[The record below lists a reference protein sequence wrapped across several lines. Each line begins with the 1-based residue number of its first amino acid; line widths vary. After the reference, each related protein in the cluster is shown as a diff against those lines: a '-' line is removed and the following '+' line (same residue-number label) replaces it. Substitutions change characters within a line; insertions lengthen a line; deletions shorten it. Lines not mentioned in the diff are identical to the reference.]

1 MYHVVSF
8 YPWGGLC
15 VVILCNE
22 LRRHNPAER
31 FVFGVVDTDPLAQ
44 IPLNGV
50 RGSLLE
56 GLIIE
61 NLQLFTESLH
71 EFVILLAGFLC

>member
-1 MYHVVSF
+1 M
-8 YPWGGLC
+8 
-15 VVILCNE
+15 
-22 LRRHNPAER
+22 
-31 FVFGVVDTDPLAQ
+31 FGVVDTDPLAQ